1 MKKITNI
8 LLTTLVLTSV
18 SFITSPAKADD
29 QCTSANPCGTWA
41 VVDSSG
47 VVTNIIVC
55 EERVCGSGTFA
66 GMKVVLQVP
75 PNPVTNQ
82 SQGGYLGTP
91 NNSVTYNEQTQV
103 FSQGNTSFPAPV
115 TRTEVVDTTTLSATI
130 NSNTVTF
137 GPSKFVNGQ
146 MQFTPKID
154 SNTVATISAIQGT
167 TVERQTFTTPKTKLE
182 IEQSIQ
188 GRLNLIQRY
197 LNRFYELL
205 KGWILD

>member
-1 MKKITNI
+1 MKKIINI
-8 LLTTLVLTSV
+8 LLATFVLTSV
-18 SFITSPAKADD
+18 SFSTSSAKADD

-47 VVTNIIVC
+47 VVKNIIVC

-91 NNSVTYNEQTQV
+91 SNPVTYDAQAQV

-115 TRTEVVDTTTLSATI
+115 TRSEVVDTTTLSAII
-130 NSNTVTF
+130 NSNAVTF
-137 GPSKFVNGQ
+137 GPNNFVNGQ
-146 MQFTPKID
+146 MQFAPKVD
-154 SNTVATISAIQGT
+154 STTGATISAIQGT
-167 TVERQTFTTPKTKLE
+167 TVERQTFTTPKTKLQ

-188 GRLNLIQRY
+188 GRLTLIQRY

-205 KGWILD
+205 KGWVLD